1 MLNERKIR
9 QMIKEM
15 GMDRLANPKKFAE
28 FDNWTKL
35 SYPPKQSSKLTYFIE
50 IASTTTTEMDQ
61 RGKDGELGGNP
72 Q

>member
-15 GMDRLANPKKFAE
+15 GMGRLANPKKFAE

-35 SYPPKQSSKLTYFIE
+35 SSPQKTSSTPTYFIE
-50 IASTTTTEMDQ
+50 IASTTRTEMDQ
-61 RGKDGELGGNP
+61 RGKDGELGRDP